1 MLRPGV
7 TQEWVDEGELPRER
21 TKNRRWRRPYDVLA
35 EATRGEVVVR
45 RQVFRVCASKLAS
58 DESLGH
64 QHMGAVYHRE
74 RSQIASTSE
83 SHGGDLIIQRYDRSG
98 WRVGLLQCS
107 HSLKGA
113 RQVKGQNRAK
123 SAKPVT
129 SGRWRGH
136 VRHTP
141 PSPPPTRPLC
151 RIHSADGSEANRK
164 HCVLQLILVSD
175 PDSTFSIHWMRAT
188 PADDCRGTTRR
199 RGEQKNEPHRIPS
212 NPAVATNRAMCASVT
227 SHIVTIIM
235 IAVTVIVGIIIPI
248 HRGQIGDSRGESEQ
262 EEEDGWDN
270 LGCRRRGRL
279 ARIEGLGLA
288 GIRRSDDDE
297 GAAAYPAR
305 HRMHHPET
313 QRRRHGSV
321 HRVAPRPQRR
331 HPDLRAP
338 PVVRRHHSHL
348 RLHRLRPSDAPPPLP
363 RHLQPHL
370 PSSAEGPDEHKE
382 EKPPRCEEQ
391 YELASTNP
399 SQKAND

>member
-45 RQVFRVCASKLAS
+45 VFRVCASKLAS

-113 RQVKGQNRAK
+113 RQVKGQNRD
-123 SAKPVT
+123 PQ
-129 SGRWRGH
+129 
-136 VRHTP
+136 
-141 PSPPPTRPLC
+141 C
-151 RIHSADGSEANRK
+151 RRERSN
-164 HCVLQLILVSD
+164 D

-199 RGEQKNEPHRIPS
+199 RGERKNEPHRIPS